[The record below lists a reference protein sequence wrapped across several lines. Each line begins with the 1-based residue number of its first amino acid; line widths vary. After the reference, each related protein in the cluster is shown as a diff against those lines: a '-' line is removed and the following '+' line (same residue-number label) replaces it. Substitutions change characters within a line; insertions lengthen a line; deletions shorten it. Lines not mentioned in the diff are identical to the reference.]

1 MGWVEGGVWGVATGR
16 VLYFCSSL
24 ITNIGGG
31 CGDRGDVL
39 PIVAAAW
46 AAAAAAG
53 DDSMFGEAD
62 NLQYSMLVMMLVDV
76 LEKRG
81 QEGEDRLFKDQW
93 HFRVC
98 RHTQIQTGET
108 MNMCILCLT

>member
-1 MGWVEGGVWGVATGR
+1 MGWVVGGVWGVGTGR

-31 CGDRGDVL
+31 SGDGVVL
-39 PIVAAAW
+39 PIVATARA

-53 DDSMFGEAD
+53 NDSIFGEVD
-62 NLQYSMLVMMLVDV
+62 NLQYSMLVMMPVDV

-81 QEGEDRLFKDQW
+81 KKVRFKD
-93 HFRVC
+93 
-98 RHTQIQTGET
+98 
-108 MNMCILCLT
+108 